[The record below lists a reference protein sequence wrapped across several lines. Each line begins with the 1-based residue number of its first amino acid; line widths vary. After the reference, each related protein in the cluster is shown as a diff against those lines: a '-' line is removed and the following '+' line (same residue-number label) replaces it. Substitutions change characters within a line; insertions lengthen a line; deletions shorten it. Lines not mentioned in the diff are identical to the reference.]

1 MNIYEE
7 CGILDAK
14 IKALT
19 DQKDALRVKILE
31 EMIYKGE
38 SKVVTTVGTF
48 SVAKLKTWTM
58 PEYIQV
64 KKDDLAGEIEKAK
77 STGDATYVES
87 ESLKFNPIK
96 L

>member
-14 IKALT
+14 IKALQ

-31 EMIYKGE
+31 DMVSSGQ

-48 SVAKLKTWTM
+48 SVAKLKTWTYPDYVTEM
-58 PEYIQV
+58 NENY
-64 KKDDLAGEIEKAK
+64 KAAKAK
-77 STGDATYVES
+77 AESTGDATYVES

>member
-31 EMIYKGE
+31 DMIAKGE

-48 SVAKLKTWTM
+48 SVAKIKSWTY
-58 PEYIQV
+58 PEYV
-64 KKDDLAGEIEKAK
+64 TALNEEYKAAKAK
-77 STGDATYVES
+77 AESTQEATYVES
-87 ESLKFNPIK
+87 ESLKFNAIK